1 MRRGMTI
8 GWGTVAARV
17 FSAASG
23 AVLVVVLAGCSSGDS
38 AQEASSGIATH
49 SAPADSQPTDPS
61 NNPPHD
67 DPPAFHFESGD
78 LVLGDFTYED
88 VAGNIFNP
96 CEEISAEEFAAIGFE
111 SVKDTFQKRSE
122 QKTACRLTPLGNR
135 DSIHI
140 GLFSSPANLSDVSVE
155 SEVYETEASGRLP
168 GVYTHG
174 PRVTDA
180 DFCFASVDTE
190 RGQFSAVV
198 GSAESSD
205 GVDYRCSR
213 AVDLLEAIYSLN

>member
-1 MRRGMTI
+1 M
-8 GWGTVAARV
+8 AARV

-23 AVLVVVLAGCSSGDS
+23 AVLVVVLAGCSLGDS

-96 CEEISAEEFAAIGFE
+96 CEEISVEEFAAIGFE
-111 SVKDTFQKRSE
+111 KEGKVRRVETKDLYGCAIYAIE
-122 QKTACRLTPLGNR
+122 D
-135 DSIHI
+135 DSLSFAVS
-140 GLFSSPANLSDVSVE
+140 GGSGNLSNT
-155 SEVYETEASGRLP
+155 TEQRHIVDSDASKSMP
-168 GVYTHG
+168 GVYTYENQG
-174 PRVTDA
+174 DEGVCGA
-180 DFCFASVDTE
+180 AVDTK
-190 RGQFSAVV
+190 RGQLGVTAGRLRADLPNEYFCEDAVRV
-198 GSAESSD
+198 LDEL
-205 GVDYRCSR
+205 YK
-213 AVDLLEAIYSLN
+213 LNK

>member
-111 SVKDTFQKRSE
+111 KKGHVIRDRDQEKV
-122 QKTACRLTPLGNR
+122 ACRLSL
-135 DSIHI
+135 
-140 GLFSSPANLSDVSVE
+140 LSDSTSGYRGLMAGPVAFSQVAE
-155 SEVYETEASGRLP
+155 QTDIYELNASTKVPNVYTNGPTDSEVGLCY
-168 GVYTHG
+168 
-174 PRVTDA
+174 
-180 DFCFASVDTE
+180 ASVDTV
-190 RGQFSAVV
+190 RGQLSAVATREDDS
-198 GSAESSD
+198 G
-205 GVDYRCSR
+205 CSV
-213 AVDLLEAIYSLN
+213 AVQIIEQLYNL